1 MGPLFNEIER
11 LALEGPIQGNIDLV
25 KDLSADAS
33 ALTADIIKEE
43 QFYGDAFTKPLFS
56 RPDVR
61 TVSGFD
67 VALASIPLL
76 IGASAAN
83 KKYLRLAALLEF
95 RPVVLRSRHAVAS
108 YGHLVR
114 CDL

>member
-1 MGPLFNEIER
+1 MVAITLYALEEAISGTSILQETVPLFSEIER

-25 KDLSADAS
+25 KDLSADAKL
-33 ALTADIIKEE
+33 LTADILKEE

-67 VALASIPLL
+67 VALAGIPLL
-76 IGASAAN
+76 IGASAAQ
-83 KKYLRLAALLEF
+83 KK
-95 RPVVLRSRHAVAS
+95 
-108 YGHLVR
+108 
-114 CDL
+114 